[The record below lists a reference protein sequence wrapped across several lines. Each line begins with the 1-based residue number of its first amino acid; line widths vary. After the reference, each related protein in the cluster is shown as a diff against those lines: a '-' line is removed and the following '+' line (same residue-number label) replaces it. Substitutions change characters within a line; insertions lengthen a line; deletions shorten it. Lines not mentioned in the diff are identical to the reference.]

1 MVALPLLKA
10 LKAQAEGRS
19 AVATRKAKAYAMIA
33 TSLFTGK
40 GKFSFDQYVGRHQQA
55 HNELLFL
62 EEPVAETKK
71 VTDFLAGIR
80 DPKLETAIQSCMG
93 DELKLTNF
101 ELCQQYFKTIVENTK
116 TRTKSPS
123 DVREI
128 SKVGIGKDKKG
139 AKYSKKLKKSGGDN
153 DKTPSGIAIHS
164 GQYSAKDY
172 NKLKPFEKA
181 KVKQLREEAKKKE
194 KDSETRNVAAV
205 TTKEDISPEIEDG
218 IKTPVTSNAG
228 SQFGRSAHV
237 GQKPRA

>member
-1 MVALPLLKA
+1 
-10 LKAQAEGRS
+10 
-19 AVATRKAKAYAMIA
+19 MIA
-33 TSLFTGK
+33 TSMFTGK

-116 TRTKSPS
+116 MRTKSPS
-123 DVREI
+123 DFREI
-128 SKVGIGKDKKG
+128 SKVGINRDKKG
-139 AKYSKKLKKSGGDN
+139 AKHKKTKKTTGDS
-153 DKTPSGIAIHS
+153 DKMPSGIAIHS
-164 GQYSAKDY
+164 GKYSAKDY

-181 KVKQLREEAKKKE
+181 KVKQLRDEAKNKE
-194 KDSETRNVAAV
+194 RDSENRKVAAV
-205 TTKEDISPEIEDG
+205 KTQEDVSSEVNDG
-218 IKTPVTSNAG
+218 TATPITSNAG
-228 SQFGRSAHV
+228 NQFGRAAHV
-237 GQKPRA
+237 GKKLHA

>member
-1 MVALPLLKA
+1 M
-10 LKAQAEGRS
+10 
-19 AVATRKAKAYAMIA
+19 
-33 TSLFTGK
+33 FTGK

-93 DELKLTNF
+93 DENKLTNF

-128 SKVGIGKDKKG
+128 SKIGSERDKKG
-139 AKYSKKLKKSGGDN
+139 AKHSKKGKKSGGDN
-153 DKTPSGIAIHS
+153 DKTPSGMAIHS
-164 GQYSAKDY
+164 GQYSANDY

-194 KDSETRNVAAV
+194 KDSEMRSVAAV
-205 TTKEDISPEIEDG
+205 SAKEDVPPAEMDDG
-218 IKTPVTSNAG
+218 LKTPVTSNAG
-228 SQFGRSAHV
+228 HQFGRAAHV
-237 GQKPRA
+237 GQKPQA